1 MPPYRWQ
8 RVIVVEKSYDEH
20 YVRTV
25 TEMGDAHEVVTNQ
38 AIFTR
43 NKIKLIDKG
52 VRVNSALFERL
63 VSHKLIPQIDR
74 CLTVENG
81 VSQEALKKRA
91 IELLDQDPGLSGL
104 RGDSKTRN
112 RILHAF
118 GELPL
123 VAPMAFKLTVARNQR
138 SEVYDHSI
146 RIALVA
152 LFQAIRSS
160 SFSEQELATLA
171 AAAVFHDI
179 GILHVP
185 PELLKKGRRL
195 AQAERRHLYAH
206 PITGFLILREFPEYP
221 PEVCRTVLEHHERLD
236 GSGYPR
242 GLKQGDICLGAQILM
257 LAEATNAIF
266 ERGPKAKN
274 LTKFSVLLRLNQK
287 KFNSDLSACLLA
299 LVQDMQTD
307 QSQTDERASAFS
319 SIASLRPRLV
329 DVARVVLDWHATSR
343 KCRATA
349 DDNQAAVPLL
359 RIIDERITDL
369 QRMLLPAGF
378 DVSDPSGLF
387 DMLQDD
393 MEAMTELDFLLG
405 EVRWQLSEILH
416 EAHRR
421 LEEMVDIARKE
432 NSLIVEWLARNEI
445 VIEQI

>member
-1 MPPYRWQ
+1 M
-8 RVIVVEKSYDEH
+8 IVVEKCYDEH
-20 YVRTV
+20 YVRSV
-25 TEMGDAHEVVTNQ
+25 TEMGDSHEIVTNQ

-81 VSQEALKKRA
+81 VSQDTLKKRA

-104 RGDSKTRN
+104 RGDAKIRN

-118 GELPL
+118 SEIPL

-138 SEVYDHSI
+138 PDVYDHSI

-152 LFQAIRSS
+152 LFLAIRSS
-160 SFSEQELATLA
+160 SFSMQGLATLA

-195 AQAERRHLYAH
+195 ARAERHHLYAH
-206 PITGFLILREFPEYP
+206 PITGFLILREFPEYH
-221 PEVCRTVLEHHERLD
+221 PEISRTVFEHHERLD

-242 GLKQGDICLGAQILM
+242 GLKHEGICLGAQVLM

-266 ERGPKAKN
+266 ERSPKAKK
-274 LTKFSVLLRLNQK
+274 LTKFSVLLKLNQK
-287 KFNSDLSACLLA
+287 KFNSELSACLLA

-307 QSQTDERASAFS
+307 QSQAGEQASALS

-329 DVARVVLDWHATSR
+329 DVARVVLDWQATSLI
-343 KCRATA
+343 CRAAA
-349 DDNQAAVPLL
+349 DDNQAAASLL
-359 RIIDERITDL
+359 KIIDERITDL
-369 QRMLLPAGF
+369 QRMLMPAGF
-378 DVSDPSGLF
+378 DVSDPGGLF
-387 DMLQDD
+387 DMLQED

-405 EVRWQLSEILH
+405 EVRWQLLEILH
-416 EAHRR
+416 EAYRR
-421 LEEMVDIARKE
+421 LEEMVDTVRGS
-432 NSLIVEWLARNEI
+432 NSLVLEWLKRNEI